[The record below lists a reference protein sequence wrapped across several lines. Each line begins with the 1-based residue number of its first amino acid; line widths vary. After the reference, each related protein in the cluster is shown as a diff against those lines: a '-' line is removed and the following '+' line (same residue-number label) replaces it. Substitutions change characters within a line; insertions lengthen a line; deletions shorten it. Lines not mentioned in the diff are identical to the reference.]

1 MGPIVRASWSR
12 ASLLVVPVSET
23 ESDEQAQIPPRHG
36 ALEFLDRSGVEGQRF
51 SGTLELAALLLCIAW
66 RGKGK
71 VLADGGDG
79 YGNLLNL
86 PLYLYSYRY
95 GRISDKNL

>member
-1 MGPIVRASWSR
+1 MARRGQLVGGDSV
-12 ASLLVVPVSET
+12 LLADPAYFAGSMPAQGTEVET
-23 ESDEQAQIPPRHG
+23 TSHPKRRD
-36 ALEFLDRSGVEGQRF
+36 EGQRF

-71 VLADGGDG
+71 VLADSGDG